1 MNNLWNNIK
10 WIFSVTRPFIKYLI
24 IIIILGVATSLIN
37 ISRAVISKHLIDS
50 ATSRQSSIMFQMAA
64 IFAVTIVLEL
74 IIRAIVTVVTS
85 KCNIEI
91 SNGIQRK
98 LFSKIVNTKWTEFK
112 KYHSGDLLTRMTS
125 DVDAV
130 TVIVTNTVP
139 TLISLSVLLIGS
151 FIAFLF
157 LEPVLGI
164 ILIILS
170 PITILLSKY
179 FSSKLK
185 KLYLKFQ
192 EMESKYRSFLNESIQ
207 NIVIIKTFC
216 LEENNINNIKNI
228 QKDRVALTIARS
240 KISAFANSIM
250 VSGFWINYF
259 LVFGWGAFKLY
270 NNAATF
276 GAITA
281 MISLIGNIQGPIS
294 GMAML
299 IPQVIAAIGSTER
312 LKQLENLS
320 SDAVQIKYNEIKTAG
335 IVYENIYFS
344 YKEENPILRD
354 VSLHINPGETVALVG
369 PSGQGKTT
377 FINLLLALIY
387 PEKGNI
393 FIREGSNN
401 INVTAAT
408 RKFISYVPQGNTLF
422 SGTIRENLLFGNPKA
437 TEEEIEE
444 AVKSASAYEF
454 IKKSPEGLDTV
465 LGERGAGVSEGQAQ
479 RLSIARA
486 LLHKKPILLLD
497 EATSSLDGDTEIKVL
512 EAIQNLNP
520 APTCIIITHRTTALK
535 ICNKVY
541 EIKDNHVIEKKLSII
556 EQV

>member
-10 WIFSVTRPFIKYLI
+10 WIFNITRPFIKYLI
-24 IIIILGVATSLIN
+24 IIIILGVVTSLIG

-50 ATSRQSSIMFQMAA
+50 ATSRQSKIMFQMAA
-64 IFAVTIVLEL
+64 IFAGTIVIEL
-74 IIRAIVTVVTS
+74 IIRALVTVVTS

-98 LFSKIVNTKWTEFK
+98 LFSRIVKTKWTEFR

-130 TVIVTNTVP
+130 TSIITNTVP
-139 TLISLSVLLIGS
+139 TLISLSVLLVGS
-151 FIAFLF
+151 FIAFMF

-164 ILIILS
+164 ILIIIS
-170 PITILLSKY
+170 PVTVLLSKY

-192 EMESKYRSFLNESIQ
+192 EIESRYRSFLNESIQ

-216 LEENNINNIKNI
+216 LEENNINNIRNI
-228 QKDRVALTIARS
+228 QKDRVALTLTRS
-240 KISAFANSIM
+240 KITAFANSIM

-270 NNAATF
+270 NNTSTF
-276 GAITA
+276 GSITA

-299 IPQVIAAIGSTER
+299 IPQVIAAIGSAER
-312 LKQLENLS
+312 LRQLENLS
-320 SDAVQIKYNEIKTAG
+320 SDSLEIEYGEMKTAG
-335 IVYENIYFS
+335 IVYENIDFS
-344 YKEENPILRD
+344 YKKENPILKD
-354 VSLHINPGETVALVG
+354 VSINIDAGDTVALIG
-369 PSGQGKTT
+369 ASGQGKTT
-377 FINLLLALIY
+377 FIHLLLALIY
-387 PEKGNI
+387 PDKGHI
-393 FIREGSNN
+393 FIKDANDKIDVSS
-401 INVTAAT
+401 AT

-422 SGTIRENLLFGNPKA
+422 SGTIRDNLLFGNFDA

-444 AVKSASAYEF
+444 AVRNASAYEF
-454 IKKSPEGLDTV
+454 IKKSPEGFDRI

-479 RLSIARA
+479 RLAIARA

-497 EATSSLDGDTEIKVL
+497 EATSALDADTEIKVL
-512 EAIQNLNP
+512 EAIRNLKP
-520 APTCIIITHRTTALK
+520 RPTCIIITHRTTALG

-541 EIKDNHVIEKKLSII
+541 KIKDNHVIEEKFSII
-556 EQV
+556 K